1 LILIDILNIGIE
13 EHYMWQF
20 EHAQTSICASI
31 SALAWMG
38 MFLAK
43 GSGNLFLGNCLGI
56 IYHLA
61 LAPVIAILPAIE
73 WVRMAG
79 YIWIFSDAVIDVAS
93 INKLSEENVWSL
105 RMGVHIPAAV
115 WIVGSS
121 AKLSTLPM
129 AVGIILGVLLGI
141 HAIVGPY
148 IPKPKE
154 VLFAFVFPL
163 MTVWLGS
170 IAFTFY

>member
-1 LILIDILNIGIE
+1 ME
-13 EHYMWQF
+13 QF

-43 GSGNLFLGNCLGI
+43 GRENLFLGNCLGI

-61 LAPVIAILPAIE
+61 LAPVVEILPVTE
-73 WVRMAG
+73 WVRIAG
-79 YIWIFSDAVIDVAS
+79 YVWIFSDTVIDVAS

-121 AKLSTLPM
+121 LKLSTLPM

-141 HAIVGPY
+141 HAIINPY
-148 IPKPKE
+148 IPK
-154 VLFAFVFPL
+154 
-163 MTVWLGS
+163 
-170 IAFTFY
+170 